1 MVPVLCDYCAA
12 LCVLDEIKSGLGELL
27 KEDGETKDGSSAAK
41 DPESQSKRTCWRLFS
56 SQMTIISIS
65 HSLHIIKELR
75 ILKEKRE
82 VVEMLLQK

>member
-1 MVPVLCDYCAA
+1 MTADEDRHGMAGM
-12 LCVLDEIKSGLGELL
+12 VLDI
-27 KEDGETKDGSSAAK
+27 
-41 DPESQSKRTCWRLFS
+41 
-56 SQMTIISIS
+56 MTIS